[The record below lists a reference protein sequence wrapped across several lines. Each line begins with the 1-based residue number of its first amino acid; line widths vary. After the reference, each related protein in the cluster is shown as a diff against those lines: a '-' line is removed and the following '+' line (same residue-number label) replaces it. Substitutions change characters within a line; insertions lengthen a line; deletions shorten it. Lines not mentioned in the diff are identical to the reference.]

1 MNEDGTSV
9 EAIADEMVRGNMREE
24 ARENDG
30 MGESRREV
38 SKFES
43 VNQSII
49 GSGME
54 KNGERV
60 GKHGR
65 ISSDRMREYLQLYL
79 VVGSVNCKE
88 DPVKVVREALEGGVT
103 LVQFREKGPGSLTG
117 EARLKLAGQLRAL
130 CHRAGAL
137 FIVNDDVE
145 LALAV
150 DADGV
155 HIGQEDEAA
164 DRVRAR
170 IGERILGVSAITAEE
185 ARSAIRQGADYLGI
199 GPIYPTSSK
208 EDARAVQG
216 PQVLKKLR
224 AQGITPPLVGIG
236 GITAERAAEV
246 VSAGADGVAVIS
258 AITQADNVR
267 NAAAAL
273 KQEVLRA
280 LASSSSASASQG
292 PEA

>member
-1 MNEDGTSV
+1 
-9 EAIADEMVRGNMREE
+9 
-24 ARENDG
+24 
-30 MGESRREV
+30 
-38 SKFES
+38 
-43 VNQSII
+43 
-49 GSGME
+49 ME

-88 DPVKVVREALEGGVT
+88 DPVKVVRKALEGGVT

-117 EARLKLAGQLRAL
+117 EARLELAGQLRAL
-130 CHRAGAL
+130 CHSAGAL

-170 IGERILGVSAITAEE
+170 IGERILGVSAITFEE

-216 PQVLKKLR
+216 PQVLKTLR
-224 AQGITPPLVGIG
+224 AQGITAPIVGIG
-236 GITAERAAEV
+236 GITAARAAEV

-258 AITQADNVR
+258 AITQADDAQS
-267 NAAAAL
+267 AAAAL
-273 KQEVLRA
+273 A
-280 LASSSSASASQG
+280 LKVIGSRCDRVDSMY
-292 PEA
+292 E

>member
-1 MNEDGTSV
+1 
-9 EAIADEMVRGNMREE
+9 
-24 ARENDG
+24 
-30 MGESRREV
+30 
-38 SKFES
+38 
-43 VNQSII
+43 
-49 GSGME
+49 
-54 KNGERV
+54 
-60 GKHGR
+60 
-65 ISSDRMREYLQLYL
+65 MREYLQLYL
-79 VVGSVNCKE
+79 VVGSANCKD

-117 EARLKLAGQLRAL
+117 AVKLELAERLRAL
-130 CHRAGAL
+130 CHSAGAL

-155 HIGQEDEAA
+155 HIGQEDEEA

-224 AQGITPPLVGIG
+224 TQGITLPMVGIG

-258 AITQADNVR
+258 AITQADNAR

-273 KQEVLRA
+273 KSEVLRA
-280 LASSSSASASQG
+280 LASSSSATQG
-292 PEA
+292 SEV

>member
-9 EAIADEMVRGNMREE
+9 EAIAGELVQGNMREE
-24 ARENDG
+24 QREKDG
-30 MGESRREV
+30 MGISQQEV
-38 SKFES
+38 NKLKS
-43 VNQSII
+43 VNQSLID
-49 GSGME
+49 
-54 KNGERV
+54 NGTEENRERV

-65 ISSDRMREYLQLYL
+65 ISTDRMREYLRLYL

-88 DPVKVVREALEGGVT
+88 DPVKVVREALAGGAT

-117 EARLKLAGQLRAL
+117 EARLELARQLRAL
-130 CHRAGAL
+130 CHSAGAL

-170 IGERILGVSAITAEE
+170 IGERILGVSAITPCE
-185 ARSAIRQGADYLGI
+185 ARSAIRQGADYLGV

-216 PQVLKKLR
+216 PQVLKTLR
-224 AQGITPPLVGIG
+224 AQGITTPIVGIG

-258 AITQADNVR
+258 AITQADDAQG
-267 NAAAAL
+267 AAAAL
-273 KQEVLRA
+273 ELKVTG
-280 LASSSSASASQG
+280 SQCDHVDSMY
-292 PEA
+292 E

>member
-9 EAIADEMVRGNMREE
+9 EAIAGEMVRGNMREE

-103 LVQFREKGPGSLTG
+103 LVQFREKGPSSLTG

-130 CHRAGAL
+130 CHSAGAL

-170 IGERILGVSAITAEE
+170 IGERILGVSAITFEE

-216 PQVLKKLR
+216 PQVLKTLR
-224 AQGITPPLVGIG
+224 AQGITAPIVGIG
-236 GITAERAAEV
+236 GITAARAAEV

-258 AITQADNVR
+258 AITQTDDAQS
-267 NAAAAL
+267 AAAAL
-273 KQEVLRA
+273 A
-280 LASSSSASASQG
+280 LKVIDSRCDRVDNMY
-292 PEA
+292 E